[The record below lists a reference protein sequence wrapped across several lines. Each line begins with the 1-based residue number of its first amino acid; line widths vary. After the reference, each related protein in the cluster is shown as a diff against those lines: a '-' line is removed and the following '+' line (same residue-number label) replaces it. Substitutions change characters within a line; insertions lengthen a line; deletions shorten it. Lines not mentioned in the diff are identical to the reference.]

1 MKLLRRIE
9 DAYQLWSPAQRV
21 ASLAV
26 VPLAALALVG
36 SLRLVAVATEEAEP
50 LQFAICS
57 ENLASLEVVPGG
69 EPGSFGVAVRL
80 TQPAAEELARL
91 SDARAGSE
99 LEVVFSRWVFAR
111 MPIDSRIRS
120 GELPSQSFPS
130 QADAEGALI
139 ELESVLPARPCGF
152 LP

>member
-26 VPLAALALVG
+26 VPLAALLLVG
-36 SLRLVAVATEEAEP
+36 SLRLVRLETEEVGP
-50 LQFAICS
+50 LRFAICS

-69 EPGSFGVAVRL
+69 EPGSFGVAALL
-80 TQPAAEELARL
+80 TQPAAEELAGLR
-91 SDARAGSE
+91 DDHAGGE

-111 MPIDSRIRS
+111 MPIDSCIES
-120 GELPSQSFPS
+120 GEVASQSFPS
-130 QADAEGALI
+130 RADAAGALREI
-139 ELESVLPARPCGF
+139 ESVLPAGPCGF

>member
-9 DAYQLWSPAQRV
+9 DAFQRWSPVQRV
-21 ASLAV
+21 ASLAL
-26 VPLAALALVG
+26 VPLAALALAG
-36 SLRLVAVATEEAEP
+36 SLRLVAVETEEAGP
-50 LQFAICS
+50 LRFAICS

-69 EPGSFGVAVRL
+69 EPGSFGVAARL

-111 MPIDSRIRS
+111 TPIDARIQS
-120 GELPSQSFPS
+120 GEVPSHWFPS
-130 QADAEGALI
+130 LADAEGALI